1 MSIINNYN
9 KTKSPPNV
17 DVNTINSLGG
27 KFLGVYDV
35 PLSDM
40 VYGYTHQPA
49 RAVGEDRELRRQIKS
64 DISRRGKM
72 DNAPTVTWDPT
83 IGKFKPN
90 DGNHRLQ
97 AHEELAKEQ
106 NKVPSS
112 YKVPV
117 AIVDWG
123 NNLAGE
129 IKYSHRA
136 NNNKPHKPGGKKD
149 AVCMIADL
157 ARVGEFAGMNQKQL
171 QKAVYKLID
180 ENFYACCSPASKAN
194 IWKTYRA
201 RVGLSKIAQFSKS
214 QLTQASLAHWNLS
227 GKRFKSGQV
236 IGKTAFICSVP
247 TAADKAIHRAAINVV
262 ANKSAGTEVKLLCYS
277 NASNAPSIKKERDK
291 VLREYACC
299 NRSLWK
305 NNFVV
310 SEVSFLPQ
318 IQTGPSALEPKQTF
332 YWKPDPSDNN
342 KMKWYDLRHKSFLP
356 H

>member
-1 MSIINNYN
+1 MSIINQYN
-9 KTKSPPNV
+9 KTKNPPTV

-35 PLSDM
+35 PLSDI

-72 DNAPTVTWDPT
+72 DDAPTVTWDPVK
-83 IGKFKPN
+83 GKYKPN

-97 AHEELAKEQ
+97 AHVELAKEQ
-106 NKVPSS
+106 KKSLSS

-129 IKYSHRA
+129 IEYSHRA

-149 AVCMIADL
+149 AVCMITNL
-157 ARVGEFAGMNQKQL
+157 ASVGKFAGMNEKQL
-171 QKAVYKLID
+171 QKAIYKLID
-180 ENFYACCSPASKAN
+180 ANFYACCSPASKAN

-201 RVGLSKIAQFSKS
+201 SVGLSKIAQFSKR
-214 QLTQASLAHWNLS
+214 QLTQECLAHWNLP
-227 GKRFKSGQV
+227 GKKFKSGQV
-236 IGKTAFICSVP
+236 IGKTVFINSVP
-247 TAADKAIHRAAINVV
+247 TAADKAIHRAAVNVV
-262 ANKSAGTEVKLLCYS
+262 ANKSVGTEVKLLCYS
-277 NASNAPSIKKERDK
+277 NASSVLSIKNERGK

-310 SEVSFLPQ
+310 NEVSFLPQ
-318 IQTGPSALEPKQTF
+318 IQAGANRLEPKQTF
-332 YWKPDPSDNN
+332 YWKPDPNDNN
-342 KMKWYDLRHKSFLP
+342 KMKWYDLRNKSFRTD
-356 H
+356 

>member
-1 MSIINNYN
+1 MSNISNYN
-9 KTKSPPNV
+9 KTKNPPKV
-17 DVNTINSLGG
+17 DINTINSLGG

-35 PLSDM
+35 PLSDI

-49 RAVGEDRELRRQIKS
+49 RAVGEDRELRRQIRS
-64 DISRRGKM
+64 DLDRRGYM
-72 DNAPTVTWDPT
+72 GHAPTVTWDPVK
-83 IGKFKPN
+83 GKYKPN

-106 NKVPSS
+106 KKSLSS

-123 NNLAGE
+123 TNLAGE

-136 NNNKPHKPGGKKD
+136 NNTMPHKPGGKKD
-149 AVCMIADL
+149 AVLMLEQL
-157 ARVGEFAGMNQKQL
+157 ASVGAFAGMNPTQL
-171 QKAVYKLID
+171 QKEAYRLID

-194 IWKTYRA
+194 IWKTYQA
-201 RVGLSKIAQFSKS
+201 RVGLTKIAQFSKS
-214 QLTQASLAHWNLS
+214 QLTQACLAHWNLS
-227 GKRFKSGQV
+227 GKKFKSGQV
-236 IGKTAFICSVP
+236 IGKTVFICSVP
-247 TAADKAIHRAAINVV
+247 TAADKAIHRAAVNVV

-277 NASNAPSIKKERDK
+277 NTNTNSSIKSERDK

-318 IQTGPSALEPKQTF
+318 IQTGANTVEPKQTF
-332 YWKPDPSDNN
+332 YWKPDPRDNN
-342 KMKWYDLRHKSFLP
+342 KKKWYDLRNKSFRTD
-356 H
+356 

>member
-1 MSIINNYN
+1 MSNINKYN
-9 KTKSPPNV
+9 QTVNPPKV

-35 PLSDM
+35 PLSDI

-72 DNAPTVTWDPT
+72 DDAPTVTWDPVK
-83 IGKFKPN
+83 GKYKPN

-106 NKVPSS
+106 KKSLSS

-129 IKYSHRA
+129 IEYSHRA

-149 AVCMIADL
+149 AVCMITNL
-157 ARVGEFAGMNQKQL
+157 ASVGKFAGMNEKQL
-171 QKAVYKLID
+171 QKAIYKLID
-180 ENFYACCSPASKAN
+180 ANFYACCSPASKAN

-201 RVGLSKIAQFSKS
+201 SVGLSKIAQFSKR
-214 QLTQASLAHWNLS
+214 QLTQECLAHWNLP
-227 GKRFKSGQV
+227 GKKFKSGQV
-236 IGKTAFICSVP
+236 IGKTVFINSVP
-247 TAADKAIHRAAINVV
+247 TAADKAIHRAAVNVV
-262 ANKSAGTEVKLLCYS
+262 ANKSVGTEVKLLCYS
-277 NASNAPSIKKERDK
+277 NASSASSIIKERDK

-318 IQTGPSALEPKQTF
+318 IQTGANTVEPKQTF

-342 KMKWYDLRHKSFLP
+342 KMKWYDLRSNSFRTD
-356 H
+356 